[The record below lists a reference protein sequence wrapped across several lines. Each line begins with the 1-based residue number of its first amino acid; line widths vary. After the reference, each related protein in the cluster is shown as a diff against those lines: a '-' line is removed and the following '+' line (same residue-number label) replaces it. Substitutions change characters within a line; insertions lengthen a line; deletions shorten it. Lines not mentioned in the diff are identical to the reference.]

1 MKENTTKFMIR
12 FEHKLINLM
21 LSVREEKQKIVKSQN
36 YEETARLRDKEKL
49 FMEIYSKNFQN
60 DLKKDSNLYNDA
72 DLSITRQAELM
83 LAMKEDNNNNVIVIT
98 NEEKLQFKI
107 SLIKVLISFRL
118 CMLNRNTKED
128 NTIKVVK
135 DMLIADPDMNIVK
148 ELSEEFPE
156 IEWDDVAKNKDG
168 DFERI
173 IRQLKIQ
180 LVLDN

>member
-1 MKENTTKFMIR
+1 MKENPTQFMIR
-12 FEHKLINLM
+12 FEYKLINLM
-21 LSVREEKQKIVKSQN
+21 LSVREEKQKVVKSQN
-36 YEETARLRDKEKL
+36 YEDAARLRNKEKL
-49 FMEIYSKNFQN
+49 FMEIYSRNFQA
-60 DLKKDSNLYNDA
+60 DLKKDSNLYNDV

-83 LAMKEDNNNNVIVIT
+83 LAMKETDNVSEIT
-98 NEEKLQFKI
+98 KEEKLQLKI

-118 CMLNRNTKED
+118 CMLNRNVQED
-128 NTIKVVK
+128 NAVKVVK

-156 IEWDDVAKNKDG
+156 IEWDDVAKNNDG

>member
-1 MKENTTKFMIR
+1 MKI
-12 FEHKLINLM
+12 
-21 LSVREEKQKIVKSQN
+21 
-36 YEETARLRDKEKL
+36 
-49 FMEIYSKNFQN
+49 
-60 DLKKDSNLYNDA
+60 
-72 DLSITRQAELM
+72 
-83 LAMKEDNNNNVIVIT
+83 
-98 NEEKLQFKI
+98 QFKI